1 MPQYQRQAAVDQA
14 EWYDQVTNALY
25 LAAAHE
31 RAAGIKKRYYSK
43 QLQRM
48 VEEVESLR
56 SNMDEANK
64 RIQTMEYT
72 YKKATR
78 TLEVDRVDL
87 DHERSAL
94 DSDLRRNV
102 RKVDNTLKRMQTM
115 RLEKKDWVKH
125 LGGVTKRLT
134 FEKDC
139 VEHKLCYG
147 KKVC

>member
-1 MPQYQRQAAVDQA
+1 LQRQAAVDQA
-14 EWYDQVTNALY
+14 EWHEQVTNAHY

-31 RAAGIKKRYYSK
+31 RAAGIKTRYYSK
-43 QLQRM
+43 QLLRM
-48 VEEVESLR
+48 AEEAESLR
-56 SNMDEANK
+56 SNMDEANE

-78 TLEVDRVDL
+78 TLEVDRVHL

-94 DSDLRRNV
+94 ESNLRRNV

-115 RLEKKDWVKH
+115 RLEKKHWAQH

-139 VEHKLCYG
+139 VEQRLCYE
-147 KKVC
+147 KKVS